1 VVGPATL
8 AGLDVT
14 ALGWSR
20 EALLVLGFLTGRRV
34 SRAGGG
40 KPDCSRIVRILANK
54 RRYSRRNIGEE
65 VREGRED
72 DARGVG
78 GTLPEEAPTLDM
90 ETFASYEVEE
100 LGAYMGEERKRL
112 GEPSWKPLDR
122 GSVEALVGEPL
133 DQ

>member
-8 AGLDVT
+8 AGLDVR
-14 ALGWSR
+14 ALGGSR

-65 VREGRED
+65 DRGGREE

-90 ETFASYEVEE
+90 ETFASYEVEDPRTLDMETFASYEVEE
-100 LGAYMGEERKRL
+100 LGAYMGEERKRI
-112 GEPSWKPLDR
+112 GEPIDL
-122 GSVEALVGEPL
+122 
-133 DQ
+133 

>member
-1 VVGPATL
+1 LERRFVKDERMTL
-8 AGLDVT
+8 AEWEELYRRRRLHSTWVT
-14 ALGWSR
+14 FAS
-20 EALLVLGFLTGRRV
+20 
-34 SRAGGG
+34 
-40 KPDCSRIVRILANK
+40 
-54 RRYSRRNIGEE
+54 YE
-65 VREGRED
+65 VED
-72 DARGVG
+72 PR
-78 GTLPEEAPTLDM
+78 TLDM

>member
-14 ALGWSR
+14 ALGGSR

-65 VREGRED
+65 VREGREE

-78 GTLPEEAPTLDM
+78 GTLPEEAH
-90 ETFASYEVEE
+90 
-100 LGAYMGEERKRL
+100 ERAARTRHRL
-112 GEPSWKPLDR
+112 
-122 GSVEALVGEPL
+122 VVAEAGRCADYRLQHAFRDL
-133 DQ
+133 

>member
-1 VVGPATL
+1 M
-8 AGLDVT
+8 
-14 ALGWSR
+14 
-20 EALLVLGFLTGRRV
+20 
-34 SRAGGG
+34 
-40 KPDCSRIVRILANK
+40 RILANK

>member
-1 VVGPATL
+1 VVASGRPSHPRR
-8 AGLDVT
+8 
-14 ALGWSR
+14 SR
-20 EALLVLGFLTGRRV
+20 RDGFWRV
-34 SRAGGG
+34 EGSPPRAWIPHCA

-90 ETFASYEVEE
+90 VTFASYEVEE

-112 GEPSWKPLDR
+112 GEPSWTPLDR